1 MFDEERSTRIHDA
14 LRAARCGAT
23 RLVPVGEAFAENE
36 RWVDR
41 ELAAMVGAWHHIEV
55 DPTGFDDDAR
65 ARCHALLSR
74 DFRVV
79 SVTPERAFHTRWWIT
94 SQGREAGTLATARF
108 VGAGALPVFSLYV
121 DPAMRRQGLA
131 SDAVA
136 LAEQAARAAG
146 LKGLTVEKPWAWTA
160 SLRWLLARGF
170 RVRHWKRAI
179 TLQRGAHTPP
189 GELRFE
195 RDTATYL
202 SRRGGTREALYHARR
217 MGELLEWTRTEACSA
232 ALLDATR
239 IEEALDA
246 EATLA
251 LALALEGFPLVRSEA
266 HWQRSA
272 AERDVG
278 GPESLAR
285 QIVQWEAAHR
295 LRALPLRTPRIPG
308 VT

>member
-1 MFDEERSTRIHDA
+1 MFDDDRSTRIFEA

-23 RLVPVGEAFAENE
+23 RLIPVGEGFAENE

-41 ELAAMVGAWHHIEV
+41 ELAAMVEAWHHIEV
-55 DPTGFDDDAR
+55 DASDFRDDDR

-79 SVTPERAFHTRWWIT
+79 SVAPERAFHTRWWIT

-131 SDAVA
+131 ADALA
-136 LAEQAARAAG
+136 LAEQSARAVE
-146 LKGLTVEKPWAWTA
+146 LKGLTVEKPWAWTTA
-160 SLRWLLARGF
+160 LRWLLARGF
-170 RVRHWKRAI
+170 RVRHWRRSI

-189 GELRFE
+189 GEVRF
-195 RDTATYL
+195 DGDVATYL
-202 SRRGGTREALYHARR
+202 SRRGSARVALYHARR
-217 MGELLEWTRTEACSA
+217 SGELLEWTRTDACSE
-232 ALLDATR
+232 ALLDPSR

-251 LALALEGFPLVRSEA
+251 LAVALEGFPLVRSEA
-266 HWQRSA
+266 HWRRSA
-272 AERDVG
+272 VERDVG

-295 LRALPLRTPRIPG
+295 LRGLPLRTPRIPG